1 MRFTSRLHAQHLGW
15 SFKKHWQ
22 TQGKRIPND
31 TGAASELEKKEILIK
46 NTGDATA
53 HDKFKTNI
61 GSLTHHQWHDKFCY
75 IYCKETVLLEG
86 LPQAQLLT
94 NTVKIKGLPKSLYE
108 LIINLKIPSSVE
120 RNAELAV
127 TKSNVYDAEQSSLPR
142 TRNVDRPAYKY
153 PRVYGASQL
162 RSKSDR
168 LGSRGGGVVLRV
180 VNDMSHK
187 LVCKGSSYGDVEY
200 VFVRLLLITVVYLP
214 HGDILALEDEIS
226 DLEVR
231 YSNVIIMWD
240 VNNNMFDLNRSVL
253 VRDVCSRL
261 NLSAVHNSMPTHND
275 VAHNSTSLL
284 NYYFCRI

>member
-162 RSKSDR
+162 RKVID
-168 LGSRGGGVVLRV
+168 LVAEEVVLF
-180 VNDMSHK
+180 
-187 LVCKGSSYGDVEY
+187 C
-200 VFVRLLLITVVYLP
+200 
-214 HGDILALEDEIS
+214 
-226 DLEVR
+226 
-231 YSNVIIMWD
+231 
-240 VNNNMFDLNRSVL
+240 VL
-253 VRDVCSRL
+253 
-261 NLSAVHNSMPTHND
+261 
-275 VAHNSTSLL
+275 
-284 NYYFCRI
+284 